1 MAAMIAARMVARLA
15 GPLPVR
21 LVEVSSLNVVSL
33 MFSRG
38 DARPAELDLRV
49 SAGQRLVLMKLPDV
63 AGVVQLL
70 CGVLCQRV
78 ATA

>member
-38 DARPAELDLRV
+38 GPGRCILWRRRDT
-49 SAGQRLVLMKLPDV
+49 G
-63 AGVVQLL
+63 GV
-70 CGVLCQRV
+70 
-78 ATA
+78 